1 MLLFRKR
8 PSETHSGP
16 GLMTP
21 TDAVAVVRLQH
32 QVRSRPAWRASRR
45 GYSLATSTF
54 HVALHKGSCLK
65 SLSSHFPSL
74 ASSPASLA
82 APRQSLLQTTT
93 APRNH
98 QSYSPPK
105 QHKGCLVW
113 CLQQR
118 TADRSPREADKVRC
132 SGNVHQ
138 VCRRPLALQTR
149 MHLGV

>member
-32 QVRSRPAWRASRR
+32 QVRSRPVWRASRR

-54 HVALHKGSCLK
+54 HVALHKGSCVK
-65 SLSSHFPSL
+65 SLSSYSPSL
-74 ASSPASLA
+74 ASSPASFA

-93 APRNH
+93 APKDL
-98 QSYSPPK
+98 QSNSPPK
-105 QHKGCLVW
+105 QHKGCLVL

-118 TADRSPREADKVRC
+118 TADRYPREVDKVRC
-132 SGNVHQ
+132 SGSVHQ
-138 VCRRPLALQTR
+138 VCRQPLVLQMR